1 MKKAIYPG
9 SFNPFHEGHMSII
22 EKALKLFDFI
32 YIVVTLNPDK
42 NETNDFYKNKKII
55 ENIYNKNKKIK
66 VLVNENELTSQLA
79 KKLEV
84 NFLIRSFR
92 SEFDLAYEVDLA
104 FSNNYLNNDL
114 ETILFFPNYKTNKIS
129 STIERHINYI
139 NERKKEKN

>member
-9 SFNPFHEGHMSII
+9 SFNPFHEGHISVV

-32 YIVVTLNPDK
+32 YIVITFNPDK
-42 NETNDFYKNKKII
+42 KEKNDFNKNKKIV
-55 ENIYNKNKKIK
+55 ENIYKNNKKIK

-79 KKLEV
+79 KKLEA

-92 SEFDLAYEVDLA
+92 TELDLNYEVDLA

-114 ETILFFPNYKTNKIS
+114 ETILFFPSYKTNKVS
-129 STIERHINYI
+129 STIKRHIDYI
-139 NERKKEKN
+139 NKKNNN

>member
-9 SFNPFHEGHMSII
+9 SFNPFHEGHRSII
-22 EKALKLFDFI
+22 EKALKLFDVI
-32 YIVVTLNPDK
+32 YIIITFNPDK
-42 NETNDFYKNKKII
+42 KEINDFDKNKKII
-55 ENIYNKNKKIK
+55 ENIYKNNKKIK

-79 KKLEV
+79 KKLEA

-92 SEFDLAYEVDLA
+92 TELDLNYEVDLA

-129 STIERHINYI
+129 STIKRHVDYI
-139 NERKKEKN
+139 NEKNKN